1 MIRTIKITSIIFFIL
16 VIFVIYNSFYFDI
29 PKSEIISKHAVGAS
43 EFLELADGSKIHFR
57 DEGNKE
63 GEILVMVHG
72 FNGSLFNYEPL
83 VPYLSN
89 EYRLISLD
97 LPAHGLTGAVNSD
110 LYNQEAYEKVIEEV
124 VGILEVDKFYLVG
137 HSMGGM
143 IAWRYA
149 LSNLDQ
155 LKGLIIIGSAFF
167 ANEQEFNDFQSINAP
182 PLAFEL
188 IESKF
193 FIRLLEFLTPRI
205 LVKEGVSQTVY
216 DQSIVTDELVDQF
229 HDIILMEGTRV
240 AIGMLAEDL
249 GKFRPLELNYDNL
262 RVSFE
267 NCITP
272 KFSKKCVVDPLLARF
287 PPNFCKFFLILPAAS
302 EMKQVNVLHGPLLQ
316 LSVGD
321 SAHTHHFSRCR
332 FSMAS

>member
-1 MIRTIKITSIIFFIL
+1 MVVFSL
-16 VIFVIYNSFYFDI
+16 YNSIYFDI
-29 PKSEIISKHAVGAS
+29 PKSEIIAKHANGS
-43 EFLELADGSKIHFR
+43 SQFIRLADGSEIHVR
-57 DEGNKE
+57 DEGNQSGK
-63 GEILVMVHG
+63 ILVMVHG

-83 VPYLSN
+83 VPYLSK

-124 VGILEVDKFYLVG
+124 VEILEIDKFYLVG

-149 LSNLDQ
+149 LSNPDQ
-155 LKGLIIIGSAFF
+155 LNGLIIVGSAFF

-182 PLAFEL
+182 PLAFKL

-205 LVKEGVSQTVY
+205 LVKEGVSQTMY

-249 GKFRPLELNYDNL
+249 ETNFIANPLDLRNINIPSLILHGEEDNL
-262 RVSFE
+262 
-267 NCITP
+267 
-272 KFSKKCVVDPLLARF
+272 VDIRFIDHFVEQIPNVELISYPNVGHMPPMEIPEKLANDIEAF
-287 PPNFCKFFLILPAAS
+287 VKN
-302 EMKQVNVLHGPLLQ
+302 N
-316 LSVGD
+316 
-321 SAHTHHFSRCR
+321 
-332 FSMAS
+332 